1 MTTPVYPN
9 RISLLDIANEFGGS
23 TPIGVGS
30 YRGGGS
36 FVSAAQK
43 GFPQGISTTI
53 PSSGQISIGNF
64 HGATK
69 LPASITVYVM
79 LVGGGGGGGG
89 GQVDSYGGGG
99 GGGGGGGIR
108 KLQLTAMNSAFAAD
122 IIIGQGGSAGQLYS
136 PGGDGT
142 NTVSPE
148 GYSTGTS
155 SLIEKKSTA
164 PIWANGAT
172 PVPAGAPSGY
182 NYNVYVGQT
191 NAGFG
196 YAGKGGFVGPSP
208 FGNGGAGGQGGN
220 AGGSRGS
227 PGTSGGSDGVRA
239 GGGGGGSDD
248 TPSLGN
254 GGNGVPW
261 IDGAY
266 YGGGGGGGGDYSL
279 NSTGGLGGG
288 GAGGAQNPGT
298 AGTNGLGGGG
308 GGGGS
313 SNGRTPGGAGG
324 SGCIIFAYTK
334 AYGQLLTGGTVTSD
348 ANYYYHKITSPL
360 ETFVNNAIAWT

>member
-9 RISLLDIANEFGGS
+9 QISLLDIANEFGGS

-43 GFPQGISTTI
+43 GFPTGTSSPI

-89 GQVDSYGGGG
+89 GQDDAYGGGG

-122 IIIGQGGSAGQLYS
+122 IVIGQGGSAGQLYS

-142 NTVSPE
+142 NTLSPE

-196 YAGKGGFVGPSP
+196 YAGKGGFRGPTA
-208 FGNGGAGGQGGN
+208 GYGGAGGQGGN
-220 AGGSRGS
+220 AGGSGGS

-248 TPSLGN
+248 TPSLGK